1 MTVAPAGSSRL
12 LRFAAILLAGTAL
25 TACASSGAGTATTAA
40 ATADGTTRDQIL
52 AELKSRPV
60 PDDPLG
66 RATYWAQ
73 RAEIEPGD
81 VTVSIQFAKSLR
93 GIGSNRRAVEFLE
106 ERLMIQ
112 PGQPDL
118 LGEYGKA
125 LVADGRPGEA
135 IPVLAQA
142 AQLKPSDWTILVAQG
157 VAYDQLKDYARARQ
171 SYEAAL
177 VISPNNPSILNN
189 LGLSYMAAGDTANA
203 AKYLRMAAAAPGA
216 DDRVR
221 ANLAMLETSPAAAA
235 PAKTVEKIER
245 PAAAPT
251 ASKAEAPS
259 APPVKKPASDR
270 VMKVPADAKGDSAKP
285 PQKAAEAKATGEP
298 RSMATEGGAAE
309 LRRTG
314 LTD

>member
-1 MTVAPAGSSRL
+1 M
-12 LRFAAILLAGTAL
+12 GTAL
-25 TACASSGAGTATTAA
+25 TACASSGAPAPTASNSQT
-40 ATADGTTRDQIL
+40 GPSREQIL
-52 AELKSRPV
+52 SDLKSRPI
-60 PDDPLG
+60 PDDPLE

-81 VTVSIQFAKSLR
+81 ATVSVQFAKSLR

-118 LGEYGKA
+118 LAEYGKS
-125 LVADGRPGEA
+125 LVADGRPGDA

-157 VAYDQLKDYARARQ
+157 VAYDQLMDYGRARQ
-171 SYEAAL
+171 SYQAAL
-177 VISPNNPSILNN
+177 AISPNNPSILNN
-189 LGLSYMAAGDTANA
+189 MGLSYLAEGDTASA

-221 ANLAMLETSPAAAA
+221 ANLAMVASA
-235 PAKTVEKIER
+235 PV
-245 PAAAPT
+245 PAAAPQKA
-251 ASKAEAPS
+251 ASPTPV
-259 APPVKKPASDR
+259 PP
-270 VMKVPADAKGDSAKP
+270 
-285 PQKAAEAKATGEP
+285 AAEAKAPDATPIKKPAADRVMKTPSEVKKNQAKTVEPPEPAKTAAAEPAPATGAP
-298 RSMATEGGAAE
+298 RAMVTDTGAAE
-309 LRRTG
+309 LRRGGG